1 MDQVSDLWE
10 ISDTCI
16 LNEQCWDKLSLTVHV
31 YLGYITIQI
40 LQKIYYMCMLIRYKS
55 IYIFA
60 QDIFGN
66 LQDFKAQNEI
76 QFRQIQFQCVI
87 FFVT

>member
-1 MDQVSDLWE
+1 M
-10 ISDTCI
+10 CI
-16 LNEQCWDKLSLTVHV
+16 V
-31 YLGYITIQI
+31 
-40 LQKIYYMCMLIRYKS
+40 IRYKS

-76 QFRQIQFQCVI
+76 QFRQIQFQCVL

>member
-1 MDQVSDLWE
+1 
-10 ISDTCI
+10 
-16 LNEQCWDKLSLTVHV
+16 
-31 YLGYITIQI
+31 
-40 LQKIYYMCMLIRYKS
+40 MCMLIRYKS

-66 LQDFKAQNEI
+66 LQDFKAQNEK